1 MAHTL
6 PRGLRN
12 NNPGNIRN
20 NNIAYQGEVQ
30 PSRDKSFKQFRTMA
44 HGYRAMFV
52 VLHTYQRKHG
62 LNTIEAMITRYAPA
76 SENHTRAYIDSVA
89 EWSGV
94 QSTVRITTTNA
105 EIMVPIVA
113 AMSRV
118 ENGVVAVMS
127 EVEEGWRMFIDD
139 YRNHNI

>member
-30 PSRDKSFKQFRTMA
+30 PSSDKNFKQFRTMA

-76 SENHTRAYIDSVA
+76 SENHTRAYIDSVS

-94 QSTVRITTTNA
+94 QSTVRVTTTNA
-105 EIMVPIVA
+105 EIMIPIVA

-118 ENGVVAVMS
+118 ENGVAAVMS
-127 EVEEGWRMFIDD
+127 EVEEGWRMFISD